1 MMNEESIFGG
11 SSFQD
16 QNAHSNSSQAY
27 LQRAAS
33 AVEEGDIVLGIHLY
47 LAAYERALRENRIP
61 SEAVLEGMTKAWDL
75 AIRAKQRSLAEY
87 IFEKL
92 EAFWT
97 PEEMARHAQEL
108 QELAF
113 DKLEEYGLDRSL
125 VEDMADMVSQDLMD
139 ATDDVLYRY
148 DGDVVDN
155 TALPLKRSAKNGQPS
170 LKAENDKLNEASVKG
185 SISSGVEQKTANPSS
200 QNNPSD
206 DPASVSKEKD
216 FAALNPAALTSSS
229 SEERNGGVHDEDN
242 AGVDKG
248 ALEIES
254 AVIPSDSPLA
264 AAFAQLTNLATGAA
278 PKEAQEAPQQQF
290 NYRNLVGFDRA
301 IASMAKL
308 GVGRAKDPE
317 FAQFLEMLNFR
328 HGMPGMPGLGT
339 LIFRSPAREDA
350 NCFMV
355 ATVGELGLPAVRMR
369 LDRNAMG
376 QVVLCVMASPNF
388 KARLSGV
395 SRSGFDSPTVV
406 VLEDLDLWDLPFF
419 DGSFD
424 DVQSLLTIQL
434 SRGAREALALVQ
446 AALTSPE
453 ATVLIS
459 ASEPSEIDPF
469 FWDLI
474 GDHRFVDIDL
484 PDEDER
490 RKIWLSEQS
499 QHPSMRG
506 LNRGQLV
513 DFSRGLSRFE
523 IYAISN
529 ESVEEAYRESVAQN
543 TFCAVETDKVL
554 MRLSNFQPLESEEY
568 KRMEDLAVDHFRKEL
583 ANIDDLL
590 EE

>member
-1 MMNEESIFGG
+1 MNEESIFGG

-170 LKAENDKLNEASVKG
+170 SKAENDKLNEASVKG
-185 SISSGVEQKTANPSS
+185 SVSSGAEQKAANQGS
-200 QNNPSD
+200 QSNPSD

-216 FAALNPAALTSSS
+216 IAALNSAALTSSS
-229 SEERNGGVHDEDN
+229 SEERNGGVHNEDN

-278 PKEAQEAPQQQF
+278 SKETQEAPQQQF
-290 NYRNLVGFDRA
+290 NYRNLVGFDKA

-484 PDEDER
+484 PEEDER

>member
-1 MMNEESIFGG
+1 MNEESIFGG

-155 TALPLKRSAKNGQPS
+155 TALPLKRSAKNGQLS
-170 LKAENDKLNEASVKG
+170 SKAENDKLNEASVKG
-185 SISSGVEQKTANPSS
+185 SVSSGAEQKAANQGS
-200 QNNPSD
+200 QSNPSD
-206 DPASVSKEKD
+206 DPASVSKEND
-216 FAALNPAALTSSS
+216 IAALNSAALTSSS
-229 SEERNGGVHDEDN
+229 SEERNGGVHNEDN

-278 PKEAQEAPQQQF
+278 SKETQEAPQQQF
-290 NYRNLVGFDRA
+290 NYRNLVGFDKA

>member
-1 MMNEESIFGG
+1 MNEESIFGG

-278 PKEAQEAPQQQF
+278 PKEIQEAPQQQF
-290 NYRNLVGFDRA
+290 NYRNLVGFDKA

>member
-16 QNAHSNSSQAY
+16 QNAQSNSSQAY

-155 TALPLKRSAKNGQPS
+155 TALPLRGSVKDSQPS
-170 LKAENDKLNEASVKG
+170 LKAQNDKLNEASVKG

-216 FAALNPAALTSSS
+216 PAALNSAALTSSS
-229 SEERNGGVHDEDN
+229 SEERSGGVHNEDN

-278 PKEAQEAPQQQF
+278 SKETQEAPQQQF
-290 NYRNLVGFDRA
+290 NYRNLVGFDKA

-419 DGSFD
+419 DGSLD

>member
-1 MMNEESIFGG
+1 MNEESIFGG

-155 TALPLKRSAKNGQPS
+155 TALPLKRSAKNGQLS
-170 LKAENDKLNEASVKG
+170 SKAENDKLNEASVKG
-185 SISSGVEQKTANPSS
+185 SVSSGAEQKAANQGS
-200 QNNPSD
+200 QSNPSD

-216 FAALNPAALTSSS
+216 IAALNSAALTSSS
-229 SEERNGGVHDEDN
+229 SEERNGGVHNEDN

-278 PKEAQEAPQQQF
+278 SKETQEAPQQQF
-290 NYRNLVGFDRA
+290 NYRNLVGFDKA

-506 LNRGQLV
+506 LNREQLV

>member
-1 MMNEESIFGG
+1 MNEESIFGG

-155 TALPLKRSAKNGQPS
+155 TALPLKRSAKNGQLS
-170 LKAENDKLNEASVKG
+170 SKAENDKLNEASVKG
-185 SISSGVEQKTANPSS
+185 SVSSGAEQKAANQGS
-200 QNNPSD
+200 QSNPSD

-216 FAALNPAALTSSS
+216 IAALNSAALTSSS
-229 SEERNGGVHDEDN
+229 SEERNGGVHNEDN

-278 PKEAQEAPQQQF
+278 SKETQEAPQQQF
-290 NYRNLVGFDRA
+290 NYRNLVGFDKA

-406 VLEDLDLWDLPFF
+406 VLEDLDFWDLPFF

>member
-16 QNAHSNSSQAY
+16 QNAQSNSSQAY

-155 TALPLKRSAKNGQPS
+155 TALPLRGSVKDSQPS
-170 LKAENDKLNEASVKG
+170 LKAQNDKLNEAFVKG

-216 FAALNPAALTSSS
+216 PAALNSAALTSSS
-229 SEERNGGVHDEDN
+229 SEERSGGVHNEDN

-278 PKEAQEAPQQQF
+278 SKETQEAPQQQF
-290 NYRNLVGFDRA
+290 NYRNLVGFDKA

>member
-155 TALPLKRSAKNGQPS
+155 TALPLKRSAKNGQLS
-170 LKAENDKLNEASVKG
+170 SKTENDKLNETSVKG
-185 SISSGVEQKTANPSS
+185 SVSSGAEQKAANQGS
-200 QNNPSD
+200 QSNPSD

-216 FAALNPAALTSSS
+216 IAALNSAALTSSS
-229 SEERNGGVHDEDN
+229 SEERNGGVHNEDN

-278 PKEAQEAPQQQF
+278 SKETQEAPQQQF
-290 NYRNLVGFDRA
+290 NYRNLVGFDKA